1 MIKDQMTLALSV
13 DTAYL
18 KTTVDAM
25 NESDETLAAYAV
37 GFIPWEL
44 VQESTLFSW
53 TRYNVKY
60 TYNVASSIAP
70 AENPYSDSTQ
80 LSATKGIPFM
90 YAVSPT
96 AASPQQYRA
105 LYKNPETGLFES
117 AGNAYKSG
125 TTYNTTNTEIK
136 NILHSVDLSDIVT
149 NNRNAPPTMVAQF
162 TSVAILYDN
171 DSYDFSAAWINRT
184 APIAYD
190 PVSDTVADFTFS
202 YNVAGVQFSRTI
214 TDADFKTWGKMGYSG
229 TIETGGH
236 KYAIFDYC
244 TGIYCVNALPV
255 NGNTGAYV
263 NGFIAANFP
272 YRYTSTI
279 GLHDSFNF
287 PSSGG
292 FSGFVQG
299 YNSFYN
305 ATGVYTNY
313 SSSPID
319 ADAFVNTD
327 SVPSIS
333 VTMNNDDREDIAET
347 YYRYKTAMAFS
358 VLMKS
363 YTALD
368 LKIMALIST
377 PIVKIN
383 NSYYCPEFNEDYSLT
398 GRWIPYTNQTL
409 NPDDNSFNPADI
421 PEPEPG
427 DDTADSGGDNI
438 LPYDF
443 VNTPLSAAN
452 NFTTLYAL
460 TTDQVSKFGTIMWAS
475 LSDENFW
482 HAVGVTFT
490 NDFSINPA
498 DMMRYFVF
506 LRYYPFDL
514 SGVSASYT
522 YGIYIGRSTYP
533 IQFPTGTA
541 FPRRVLRN
549 LYQLDGGEVIATLPA
564 PYNTDDFYTMDP
576 CTQVQAHIP
585 YCGRVQL
592 PASEVYGKKLKL
604 QYVIDLQTGAIQAI
618 LSVVSN
624 SQYIIA
630 TLAGTCGASVQ
641 ITANN
646 NIEFLTRIAT
656 VATGGISEAGTMA
669 TQGAKIA
676 GEEGAAAGAV
686 LGALT
691 GTVSAL
697 AGLPPVTVHSQGN
710 TTGFANFGGD
720 KQAYITIVTVKRSIP
735 KSFAK
740 SCGYVSNKQAKIGDL
755 QGYTEMIN
763 PDLSGISAHED
774 ELNEIYNILQSG
786 FYA

>member
-1 MIKDQMTLALSV
+1 MIKDRMTLALQV
-13 DTAYL
+13 DTPQIR
-18 KTTVDAM
+18 TTVDAQA
-25 NESDETLAAYAV
+25 ESEEQVNAYSV

-44 VQESTLFSW
+44 VQESTLFNW
-53 TRYNVKY
+53 TYY
-60 TYNVASSIAP
+60 HGEYASGVGGYSRVTP
-70 AENPYSDSTQ
+70 QENPYTDDTQ
-80 LSATKGIPFM
+80 LSATKGIPFS
-90 YAVSPT
+90 YVADSAAVYVMRGL
-96 AASPQQYRA
+96 Q
-105 LYKNPETGLFES
+105 KDPETGNFSS
-117 AGNAYKSG
+117 AGNAYHSG
-125 TTYNTTNTEIK
+125 TDFTTASTKHIVY
-136 NILHSVDLSDIVT
+136 STDLSNIVT
-149 NNRNAPPTMVAQF
+149 
-162 TSVAILYDN
+162 SVLAADPYFDVCFCAMAVQYD
-171 DSYDFSAAWINRT
+171 DDTYSYSNCQGHFSA
-184 APIAYD
+184 
-190 PVSDTVADFTFS
+190 DTR
-202 YNVAGVQFSRTI
+202 YNPI
-214 TDADFKTWGKMGYSG
+214 TDSIPDVVFSFTINGETFTYTLTDSAFKTFTRLGLQ
-229 TIETGGH
+229 TTVTTANH
-236 KYAIFDYC
+236 TYAIFVYC
-244 TGIYCVNALPV
+244 IGIWCNARIS
-255 NGNTGAYV
+255 NYYYT
-263 NGFIAANFP
+263 GFIADNLPF
-272 YRYTSTI
+272 RYSGGIGVHRFDASEQSGLGSFGFYSSNESSAYETAQGIQQTVRGVDKMTFCNADTMPTI
-279 GLHDSFNF
+279 NILLTNENGAEVTENYMMYSHYYHFSMVCKSFN
-287 PSSGG
+287 
-292 FSGFVQG
+292 
-299 YNSFYN
+299 
-305 ATGVYTNY
+305 AT
-313 SSSPID
+313 
-319 ADAFVNTD
+319 
-327 SVPSIS
+327 
-333 VTMNNDDREDIAET
+333 
-347 YYRYKTAMAFS
+347 
-358 VLMKS
+358 
-363 YTALD
+363 D
-368 LKIMALIST
+368 LKIMALISA
-377 PIVKIN
+377 PIIRVDNI
-383 NSYYCPEFNEDYSLT
+383 YYCPEYDENYALT
-398 GRWIPYTNQTL
+398 GNWIPYTNQTL
-409 NPDDNSFNPADI
+409 NPDDNDFDPADI

-460 TTDQVSKFGTIMWAS
+460 TTDQVSKFGAIMWAS

-514 SGVSASYT
+514 SGVSSSYS

-549 LYQLDGGEVIATLPA
+549 LYQLDGGEVTATLPA

-576 CTQVQAHIP
+576 CTQVQAHVP

-656 VATGGISEAGTMA
+656 VATGGIAQAGTMA

-720 KQAYITIVTVKRSIP
+720 KQAYITIVTVKRAIP

-755 QGYTEMIN
+755 SGYTEMIN
-763 PDLSGISAHED
+763 PDLSGVSAHED